1 MKGDHP
7 FVKWAIKSIE
17 SYIRDR
23 KLVDPIRD
31 GAPEELL
38 SRRAGAFVS
47 LHLLDGSL
55 RGCIGTFMPTKVNLA
70 VEVRDNAIA
79 AATEDPRFP
88 PVTQDELNEIEVTV
102 DILSEPEKISDL
114 SQLDPKKYGV
124 IVVSGY
130 RRGLLLPDLPGVDT
144 VEQQIRITL
153 RKAGISEHERFDL
166 YRFTVERYH

>member
-7 FVKWAIKSIE
+7 FVRWAIKSIE

-102 DILSEPEKISDL
+102 DILSEPEKINDL

-153 RKAGISEHERFDL
+153 RKAGISERERFDV
-166 YRFTVERYH
+166 YRFAVERYH

>member
-1 MKGDHP
+1 MKGHHP

-17 SYIRDR
+17 SYILDR
-23 KLVDPIRD
+23 RMVDPIKD

-38 SRRAGAFVS
+38 NRRAGAFVS

-55 RGCIGTFMPTKVNLA
+55 RGCIGTFMPTRSNLA
-70 VEVRDNAIA
+70 LEIRDNAIA
-79 AATEDPRFP
+79 AATQDPRFE
-88 PVTQDELNEIEVTV
+88 PVTAEELDDIEVTV
-102 DILSEPEKISDL
+102 DILSEPEKVTDT

-130 RRGLLLPDLPGVDT
+130 RRGLLLPDLPGVDS
-144 VEQQIRITL
+144 VEEQLRIAL
-153 RKAGISEHERFDL
+153 RKAGISERERFDV

>member
-1 MKGDHP
+1 MKGHHP

-88 PVTQDELNEIEVTV
+88 PVTQDELNGIEVTV
-102 DILSEPEKISDL
+102 DILSEPEKVNDL

-130 RRGLLLPDLPGVDT
+130 KRGLLLPDLPGVET

-153 RKAGISEHERFDL
+153 RKAGISEHEKFDV

>member
-1 MKGDHP
+1 MRGNHP

-17 SYIRDR
+17 NYIKDG
-23 KLVDPIRD
+23 KIADPIRD
-31 GAPEELL
+31 GAPEALL
-38 SRRAGAFVS
+38 LRRAGAFVS

-55 RGCIGTFMPTKVNLA
+55 RGCIGTFMPTKANLA
-70 VEVRDNAIA
+70 IEVRDNAIA

-88 PVTQDELNEIEVTV
+88 PVAEDELDQIDVTV
-102 DILSEPEKISDL
+102 DILSEPEKVKDL

-130 RRGLLLPDLPGVDT
+130 KRGLLLPDLPGVDT
-144 VEQQIRITL
+144 VEQQIQIAL
-153 RKAGISEHERFDL
+153 RKAGISERERFDV

>member
-1 MKGDHP
+1 MKGNHP

-17 SYIRDR
+17 SYILH
-23 KLVDPIRD
+23 KQIVDPIED

-38 SRRAGAFVS
+38 KRRAGAFVS

-55 RGCIGTFMPTKVNLA
+55 RGCIGTFMPTKSNLA
-70 VEVRDNAIA
+70 LEVRDNAIA
-79 AATEDPRFP
+79 AATEDPRFEP
-88 PVTQDELNEIEVTV
+88 LAPDELDKIEVTV
-102 DILSEPEKISDL
+102 DILSEPEKVTNL

-130 RRGLLLPDLPGVDT
+130 RRGLLLPDLPGVDN
-144 VEQQIRITL
+144 VQEQLRIAL
-153 RKAGISEHERFDL
+153 RKAGISERERFDV

>member
-1 MKGDHP
+1 MKGHHP

-70 VEVRDNAIA
+70 VEMRDNAIA

-88 PVTQDELNEIEVTV
+88 PVTQDELNETEVTV
-102 DILSEPEKISDL
+102 DILSEPEKVNDL

-153 RKAGISEHERFDL
+153 RKAGISEHERFDV

>member
-88 PVTQDELNEIEVTV
+88 PVTQNELNEIEVTV
-102 DILSEPEKISDL
+102 DILSEPEKINDL

-153 RKAGISEHERFDL
+153 RKAGISEHERFDV

>member
-23 KLVDPIRD
+23 KIVDPIRD

-88 PVTQDELNEIEVTV
+88 PVTQNELNEIEVTV
-102 DILSEPEKISDL
+102 DILSEPEKINDL

-153 RKAGISEHERFDL
+153 RKAGISEHERFDV